1 MGIRAAATFET
12 PRSVANKL
20 NCAAAFLVSRISI
33 RIPSSDISRLVSGA
47 NGIIDGPTPMMRRS
61 ITQLAKSILLKDA
74 KYVMTQV
81 ARMNTYQVEAIEDQI
96 AQMPLVV
103 AQTGPSC

>member
-61 ITQLAKSILLKDA
+61 VTQLAKSISLNDA
-74 KYVMTQV
+74 KYDMAQV
-81 ARMNTYQVEAIEDQI
+81 TRMNTYQVGATVDQI

-103 AQTGPSC
+103 ARTGPSC

>member
-47 NGIIDGPTPMMRRS
+47 NGIIDGPTPMIRRS
-61 ITQLAKSILLKDA
+61 VTQLAKSIPLNDA
-74 KYVMTQV
+74 KYHMTQV
-81 ARMNTYQVEAIEDQI
+81 TRMKTYQVGATVDQI

>member
-33 RIPSSDISRLVSGA
+33 RIPSSDINRLVSGA

-61 ITQLAKSILLKDA
+61 VTQLAKSISLNDA
-74 KYVMTQV
+74 KHDMAQV
-81 ARMNTYQVEAIEDQI
+81 TRTNTYQVGATVDQI

-103 AQTGPSC
+103 ARTGPSC

>member
-1 MGIRAAATFET
+1 MGIKAAATFET

-47 NGIIDGPTPMMRRS
+47 NGIIDGPTPMIRRS
-61 ITQLAKSILLKDA
+61 VTQLTKSTLLNEI
-74 KYVMTQV
+74 KYAMT
-81 ARMNTYQVEAIEDQI
+81 
-96 AQMPLVV
+96 
-103 AQTGPSC
+103 